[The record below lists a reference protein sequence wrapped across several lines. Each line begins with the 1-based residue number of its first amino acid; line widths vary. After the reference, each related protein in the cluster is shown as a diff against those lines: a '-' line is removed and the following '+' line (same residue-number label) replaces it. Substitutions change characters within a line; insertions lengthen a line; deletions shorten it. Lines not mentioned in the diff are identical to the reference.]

1 MISLL
6 ALSSTA
12 LAQVINP
19 VEPAL
24 PGSVEYWLTSNN
36 CTWVLISDPFTRVIE
51 LDAWNIRERDDW
63 GQSAQ
68 RRAAGHEPQR
78 WH

>member
-24 PGSVEYWLTSNN
+24 PGSVEYWLTSND

-51 LDAWNIRERDDW
+51 LDAWNIRERDDR

-68 RRAAGHEPQR
+68 GRAAGQKPQR